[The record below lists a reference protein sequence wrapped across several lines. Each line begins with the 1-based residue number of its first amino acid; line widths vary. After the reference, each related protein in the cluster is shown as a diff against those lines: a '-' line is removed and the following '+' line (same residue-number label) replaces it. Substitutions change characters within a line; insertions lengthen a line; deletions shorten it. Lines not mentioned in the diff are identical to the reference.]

1 MKHVKFARTWRNR
14 VNDTTVHEYAA
25 GWSGVVADETAERAV
40 NAEVLDGAPV
50 SRSETPAKART
61 RAAAKPKAATSK
73 VATKQQP
80 APAADLAPAEPETQ
94 A

>member
-25 GWSGVVADETAERAV
+25 GWSGTVADETAERAV
-40 NAEVLDGAPV
+40 KAEVLDGAPV
-50 SRSETPAKART
+50 SRSETPAKPRS
-61 RAAAKPKAATSK
+61 RSAAKPKASAK
-73 VATKQQP
+73 AK
-80 APAADLAPAEPETQ
+80 APTAPVADLAPAEPETQ